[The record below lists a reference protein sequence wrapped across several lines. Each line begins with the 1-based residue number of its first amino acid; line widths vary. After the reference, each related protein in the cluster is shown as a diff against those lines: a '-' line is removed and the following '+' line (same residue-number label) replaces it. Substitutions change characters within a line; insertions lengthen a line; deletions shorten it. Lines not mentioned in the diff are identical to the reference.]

1 MKDFSEILDEFL
13 IEIEKNPN
21 KDVEQVII
29 ETASSFKDSDARLTE
44 NDIQEIKDSFICI
57 NELTQNLNDLKNAKS
72 RKDWLLKR
80 IDGKLGN
87 LPFLNEK
94 RKVLLLQSIEKKVEE
109 VLNKHVKK
117 SEEEG
122 LI

>member
-80 IDGKLGN
+80 IDCKLGN